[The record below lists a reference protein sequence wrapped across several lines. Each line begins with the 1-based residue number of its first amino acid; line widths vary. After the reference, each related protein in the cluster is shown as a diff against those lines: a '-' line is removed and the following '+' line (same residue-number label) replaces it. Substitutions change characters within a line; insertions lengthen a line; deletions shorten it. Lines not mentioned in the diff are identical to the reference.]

1 MGRKGTRKKD
11 FMRFKLWLLATL
23 WVILIALWLHTPMFV
38 WVVSSEGALR
48 VPLLGVWLGL
58 AALLIMGSVLQL
70 PFTAY
75 QAMLAW
81 WKTRKK
87 TQGFCALAAQE
98 WSQAEQ
104 YLQQE
109 DPFWAALAARGQG
122 AFARSLEHLKKVQV
136 TSLIPAKAVDLLKA
150 ENYVDLGDYAQ
161 AKILLEHIA
170 PLKKHKA
177 KIALL
182 LIQCYERLDLQAE
195 LTQAFQA
202 LPRLGLEPPVVLQL
216 QQKIFLQLLHHC
228 QTERMAWQLWKP
240 LAASTQEDARV
251 QMAFLQHLI
260 SIGAHK
266 SAIRHAVQ
274 LLSRGWHEELVGFL
288 SEWGKEDLR
297 YVSAWAKKW
306 IKSHPESQNL
316 PRLLSVLYTT

>member
-1 MGRKGTRKKD
+1 
-11 FMRFKLWLLATL
+11 MRFKLWLLATL
-23 WVILIALWLHTPMFV
+23 WIILTALWLHTPMFV
-38 WVVSSEGALR
+38 WLVSSEGALR
-48 VPLLGVWLGL
+48 IPLLGVWFGV
-58 AALLIMGSVLQL
+58 AGLLIFGALLQL
-70 PFTAY
+70 PFRAY
-75 QAMLAW
+75 DALVQW

-122 AFARSLEHLKKVQV
+122 AFTRSLEHLQKVQV

-170 PLKKHKA
+170 PLKKHKS

-182 LIQCYERLDLQAE
+182 LIQCYERLDLSQE
-195 LTQAFQA
+195 LTQAFYA
-202 LPRLGLEPPVVLQL
+202 LPRLGLESHVLLAL
-216 QQKIFLQLLHHC
+216 QKKLFLQLLTHC
-228 QTERMAWQLWKP
+228 QTERFAWQLWKHLP
-240 LAASTQEDARV
+240 TILQDDPV
-251 QMAFLQHLI
+251 PQMAFLQQLI
-260 SIGAHK
+260 SVGAHK

-288 SEWGKEDLR
+288 SQWGKEDQR